1 MRKSAVLL
9 LISVAFS
16 LMSFAQKQ
24 KSRYALIDFT
34 KYMWNMVA
42 DTSGLIRGEVDVHYF
57 DKEPGNAWVYMVHK
71 NGGIWWYQQA
81 KKNFPNTRLPF
92 LKAAKQLIKEDSIF
106 LKNYNKWAFYIEVV

>member
-1 MRKSAVLL
+1 
-9 LISVAFS
+9 
-16 LMSFAQKQ
+16 
-24 KSRYALIDFT
+24 
-34 KYMWNMVA
+34 MWNMVA